1 MSLLVLD
8 KTDIA
13 KQKDLSVLIDII
25 YNNFIELS
33 NEDKLMHTKQKIE
46 ENLKSD
52 SSIIILMLNNDK
64 KIIGFLT
71 ANIMMLDDRRK
82 VIFITYIYVA
92 ETQRNK
98 QLGSELLNKA
108 EEVGKQNNCLG
119 CMLIFDTHQ
128 INLVRF
134 YENRG
139 YMLDINLRRYERHD
153 VFYKIL

>member
-8 KTDIA
+8 NTDIA
-13 KQKDLSVLIDII
+13 KQKDLSFFIDVI

-33 NEDKLMHTKQKIE
+33 EEDKLMHTKQKIE

-52 SSIIILMLNNDK
+52 NSIIILMLNEDK
-64 KIIGFLT
+64 KIIGFVT
-71 ANIMMLDDRRK
+71 ANIMVLDDRRK

-92 ETQRNK
+92 ETERNK
-98 QLGSELLNKA
+98 QLGTELLNKA
-108 EEVGKQNNCLG
+108 ELIGKQNNCLG
-119 CMLIFDTHQ
+119 CMLIFDTQ
-128 INLVRF
+128 QQNLVRF
-134 YENRG
+134 YEDRG